1 MILLR
6 VLSRSWCHLCDELL
20 EGLAPIAARYNTQIE
35 VIDVDSDAQLEER
48 WGELVPV
55 VLTDDHQP
63 LCHYHLDE
71 RAVAAYLERFPL
83 KSSD

>member
-1 MILLR
+1 MSRLC

-20 EGLAPIAARYNTQIE
+20 AALAPIAARHDARIE
-35 VIDVDSDAQLEER
+35 VIDVESDAQLEAR

-55 VLTDDHQP
+55 VLTEDHEP

-71 RAVAAYLERFPL
+71 RAVRAYLERFPL
-83 KSSD
+83 KSPD

>member
-1 MILLR
+1 MSGLR
-6 VLSRSWCHLCDELL
+6 VLSRNWCHLCDELL
-20 EGLAPIAARYNTQIE
+20 DALAPIAAEHNARIE
-35 VIDVDSDAQLEER
+35 VIDVDSDDRLEVR

-55 VLTDDHQP
+55 VLTEDQQH

-71 RAVAAYLERFPL
+71 RAVRAYLERFPL

>member
-1 MILLR
+1 MSRLR

-20 EGLAPIAARYNTQIE
+20 EALAPIAAQHHTVIE
-35 VIDVDSDAQLEER
+35 VIDVDSDVQLEAR

-55 VLTDDHQP
+55 VLTEDGGEI
-63 LCHYHLDE
+63 CHYHLDE
-71 RAVAAYLERFPL
+71 GAVRAYLQRFPL